1 MEPVN
6 LLELSEADL
15 KKFLSSFDHVFSDCD
30 GVVWETRNPMPGAGK
45 FFELMKRLGKTVHF
59 VSNNSLRT
67 KADYEAKFKSADI
80 KEGYENLTIPST
92 AIAEYLKSLHF
103 DKAVYCVSCPETV
116 AVLTSH
122 GFECKEG
129 PEVGTYYYS
138 DYIEYLTDD
147 EEIGA
152 VVFDSDFKV
161 NLPKLYKALTY
172 LRRPEVLFIN
182 GATDRYVPLKAG
194 VLTLGTG
201 VFSDIASEES
211 KRKPVLLG
219 KPGKMFGEF
228 AMRRAGVSDPSR
240 VLFIGDM
247 IEQDV
252 GLGRAVGFNTLLV
265 LTNKTKEEMMSHE
278 TLKPDYYA
286 DNLGSIVPI
295 LEPLVK

>member
-6 LLELSEADL
+6 LLKLNETELKE
-15 KKFLSSFDHVFSDCD
+15 FLSSFDHVFSDCD
-30 GVVWETRNPMPGAGK
+30 GVVWETKNPMPGAGK

-67 KADYEAKFKSADI
+67 REDYEAKFNSAGI
-80 KEGYENLTIPST
+80 EGGYEFLTVPST
-92 AIAEYLKSLHF
+92 AIAEYLKSVKF
-103 DKAVYCVSCPETV
+103 EKTVYCVACPETI
-116 AVLTSH
+116 AVLTSN
-122 GFECKEG
+122 GFKCKEG

-194 VLTLGTG
+194 VLTLGTT
-201 VFSDIASEES
+201 IL
-211 KRKPVLLG
+211 VLLLVYNETTL
-219 KPGKMFGEF
+219 PQRSP
-228 AMRRAGVSDPSR
+228 AASR
-240 VLFIGDM
+240 I
-247 IEQDV
+247 
-252 GLGRAVGFNTLLV
+252 
-265 LTNKTKEEMMSHE
+265 
-278 TLKPDYYA
+278 
-286 DNLGSIVPI
+286 
-295 LEPLVK
+295 